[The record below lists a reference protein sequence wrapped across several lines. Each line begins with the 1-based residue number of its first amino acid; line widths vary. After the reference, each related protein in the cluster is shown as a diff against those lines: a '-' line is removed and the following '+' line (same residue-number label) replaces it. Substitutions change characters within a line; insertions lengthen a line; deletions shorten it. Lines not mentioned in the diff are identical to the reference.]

1 MVRRPRNAVAPPAVL
16 SGSKALS
23 ERQRAEDYYRDTV
36 DPRPNFDRFV
46 IYGDEEVR
54 KALGQLFQNKCAYCE
69 SSFVNHKVQVEHYRP
84 KGRVDLERQGPWNIG
99 YWWLASDWTNLLPT
113 CSDCNIAAYHTMPD
127 GSSKM
132 LGKGNYFPLRAGQS
146 CAPSMALLVNE
157 DPLLIDP
164 TKDYPH
170 RYLKFSMEG
179 KLGRPESVV
188 RAIPCPVGD
197 AGGYSKAETSIDG
210 YGLNRR
216 LLVDAR
222 TKRMKLL
229 EFSLNNWGAQLEV
242 LQDIDN
248 AQAREKHAKKA
259 RATFHELLTLYVAPE
274 CPYSQACCSY
284 IKVWLKSH
292 GLLPETILAQPAQ
305 VLA

>member
-1 MVRRPRNAVAPPAVL
+1 MVRRPRNTVAPPAVL
-16 SGSKALS
+16 SGNRAVN
-23 ERQRAEDYYRDTV
+23 ERQRAEDYYRATV
-36 DPRPNFDRFV
+36 DLQPNFDRFV

-54 KALGQLFQNKCAYCE
+54 EALRQLFQNKCAYCE
-69 SSFVNHKVQVEHYRP
+69 SLFVNHKVQVEHYRP
-84 KGRVDLERQGPWNIG
+84 KGRVDLERSGPWNIG

-127 GSSKM
+127 GSSKI

-146 CAPSMALLVNE
+146 CARSIYLLDNE

-179 KLGRPESVV
+179 KRGRPESVV

-197 AGGYSKAETSIDG
+197 AQGYSKAETSIDG

-216 LLVDAR
+216 LLVIAR
-222 TKRMKLL
+222 TKTMKLL
-229 EFSLNNWGAQLEV
+229 EFALNNWEAQLEV

-248 AQAREKHAKKA
+248 VQVREKYAVKA
-259 RATFHELLTLYVAPE
+259 RATFHELLKLYVAPE
-274 CPYSQACCSY
+274 SPYSQACYSY

-292 GLLPETILAQPAQ
+292 SLLPETMLAQPAQ
-305 VLA
+305 VFA